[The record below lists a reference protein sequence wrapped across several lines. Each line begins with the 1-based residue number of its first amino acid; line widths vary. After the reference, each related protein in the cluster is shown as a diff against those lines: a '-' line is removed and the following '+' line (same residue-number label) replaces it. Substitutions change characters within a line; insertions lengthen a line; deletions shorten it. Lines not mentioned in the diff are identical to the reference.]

1 MTEDKRLKKPVV
13 SFILLTN
20 IIFWPLFLLVG
31 VTKLLDFPTWIFDV
45 MRCISAWSSTFAFVL
60 LFKKLYPGQS
70 FIRFVKDRFK
80 NKLSFSIVLTVSMI
94 QIIIFLTILFLVSI
108 NSEANSIFNRTT
120 WGVLIYYFV
129 KTIVSGPLGE
139 ELGWRGFALME
150 LQKKYSPLKSS
161 IIIGFWWGMWHL
173 PIWFTTGFT
182 GSNLIKYIL
191 FFMIAII
198 STTVIMTA
206 FYNLNRNLIIP
217 IIIHFFFNLF
227 IGIINGQLMELIMYN
242 AIFYLIV
249 AILLIVIN
257 PKKVLYGN
265 KIKKIINREHDSI

>member
-1 MTEDKRLKKPVV
+1 MNGDEKLKKPVV

-31 VTKLLDFPTWIFDV
+31 VIKLLHFPVWIFDV
-45 MRCISAWSSTFAFVL
+45 MLCISAWSSTFAFLL
-60 LFKKLYPGQS
+60 LFKKLYPNQS
-70 FIRFVKDRFK
+70 FIQFVKDRFK
-80 NKLSFSIVLTVSMI
+80 NKIRLPIVVTVSAI
-94 QIIIFLTILFLVSI
+94 QIIIFLTMLFLVSI
-108 NSEANSIFNRTT
+108 NSEADSFFNRTS

-182 GSNLIKYIL
+182 GINLIKYIL
-191 FFMIAII
+191 YFMIAII
-198 STTVIMTA
+198 STTIIMTT

-217 IIIHFFFNLF
+217 IIIHFFFNFF
-227 IGIINGQLMELIMYN
+227 IGIINGQLIELIKYN

-249 AILLIVIN
+249 AILIIVIN
-257 PKKVLYGN
+257 PKKMLYGN
-265 KIKKIINREHDSI
+265 KKHANQDRELS

>member
-1 MTEDKRLKKPVV
+1 MNGDKKLKKPVV

-31 VTKLLDFPTWIFDV
+31 VIKLLNFPVWIFDV
-45 MRCISAWSSTFAFVL
+45 MLCISAWSSTFAFVL
-60 LFKKLYPGQS
+60 LFKKLYPEQS

-80 NKLSFSIVLTVSMI
+80 NKLSFPIVLTVSMI
-94 QIIIFLTILFLVSI
+94 QIIIFLTMLFLVSI

-120 WGVLIYYFV
+120 WGVLIYYFI

-198 STTVIMTA
+198 STTIVMTT

-217 IIIHFFFNLF
+217 MIIHFFFNFF
-227 IGIINGQLMELIMYN
+227 IGIINGQLIELIMYN

-249 AILLIVIN
+249 AVLIIVIN

-265 KIKKIINREHDSI
+265 ETTKFVNGDRDLI